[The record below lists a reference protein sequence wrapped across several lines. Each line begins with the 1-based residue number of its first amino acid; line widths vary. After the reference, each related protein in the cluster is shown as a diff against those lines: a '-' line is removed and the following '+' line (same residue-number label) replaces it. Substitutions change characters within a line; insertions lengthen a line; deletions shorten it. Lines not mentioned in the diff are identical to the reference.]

1 MKAVAMLSGGLDSRL
16 AVRMIQEQGIEVEAL
31 NFVTP
36 FCTCTAK
43 GSCKLEAK
51 KASEEYGVPLKVIFL
66 MDEFIEII
74 KHARHG
80 YGRGINPCLDCR
92 ILTFRKAGEYMREIG
107 ASFLVTGEVL
117 GERPMSQRPDA
128 IRKIEKESGL
138 EGYIVRPLS
147 ANLLEESF
155 PEKEGWVDRSKFAA
169 IRGRSRKPQIELAEA
184 YGMKDYPCAAGG
196 CLLTDPDFAG
206 RMRALLDY
214 NPHPSR
220 NEIMLL
226 KVGRH
231 TFLDGGRGRIMVGRN
246 ENENLR
252 LRSLARD
259 GDWLLEAVD
268 VVGPVT
274 LVRGQPTEA
283 DLELAAYLTAE
294 HGKGSRLDVV
304 TVRGSRLGSAE
315 AAEIVVRPTEDKEVE
330 CVAKKSR

>member
-16 AVRMIQEQGIEVEAL
+16 AVRMIQEQGIEVEAI

-66 MDEFIEII
+66 LDEFIEII

-128 IRKIEKESGL
+128 IRTIEKESGL

-147 ANLLEESF
+147 ANLLEESI
-155 PEKEGWVDRSKFAA
+155 PEREGWVDRSKFAA
-169 IRGRSRKPQIELAEA
+169 IRGRSRKPQIDLAKA

-206 RMRALLDY
+206 RLRALLGY
-214 NPHPSR
+214 NPQPSR

-231 TFLDGGRGRIMVGRN
+231 TFLDDGRGRIMVGRN

-259 GDWLLEAVD
+259 GDRLLEAVD

-274 LVRGQPTEA
+274 LVRGTPSEA
-283 DLELAAYLTAE
+283 DLVQAASL
-294 HGKGSRLDVV
+294 
-304 TVRGSRLGSAE
+304 TVRHSRGRDLETVKVSVKHLGSADE
-315 AAEIVVRPTEDKEVE
+315 REIVVGAGSYELDQMKT
-330 CVAKKSR
+330 SREQ